1 MSRSLPLA
9 LDIALGHLRRR
20 KRQTVVSLLG
30 VALGVGFFIGIAA
43 LMRGFQTYFIAQ
55 VIDVAPHVV
64 MKDEFRSPEIQPAEL
79 AHAGGAV
86 AVRGVRP
93 RETVRGIK
101 EAGAKVAAI
110 ESLPGVAV
118 APVLRGTALFR
129 YGARDVAVSLAGIEP
144 DRERR
149 VTNIEKDITAG
160 RLEDLRATANGV
172 IVGVGVAQR
181 LGATVGDTV
190 IALAPSGQATTFRI
204 VGLIETGVTAI
215 DEREAYVL
223 LRLAQVLLDRPN
235 VINQIRLR
243 LEDVRDAEPLARRL
257 EAVFGYRTES
267 WEESNR
273 NILALFVIQNAIMF
287 SVVGAILLVAAF
299 GIYTIISQVVHEK
312 ARDIAI
318 LKSMGFRPSDIQTVF
333 LLEGAIV
340 GLLGAVAGWLV
351 GWLLIEALSQ
361 VRFQSAGGPLR
372 GREGFILAREAWT
385 YLVGAAF
392 ALSAAMVAA
401 FIPARK
407 ASRLNPVD
415 IVRGAA

>member
-1 MSRSLPLA
+1 MSLTLA
-9 LDIALGHLRRR
+9 IALGHLRRR

-30 VALGVGFFIGIAA
+30 VALGVGFFIAIAA
-43 LMRGFQTYFIAQ
+43 LMRGFQTYFVQQ

-64 MKDEFRSPEIQPAEL
+64 MKDEFRSPDLQPAEL
-79 AHAGGAV
+79 AFAGGAV

-93 RETVRGIK
+93 REAVRGIR
-101 EAGAKVAAI
+101 EAGAKIEAI
-110 ESLPGVAV
+110 EAIPGVAV
-118 APVLRGTALFR
+118 APVLRGPVLFR
-129 YGARDVAVSLAGIEP
+129 YGARDVAVSLAGIDP
-144 DRERR
+144 VRERR
-149 VTNIEKDITAG
+149 VTNIEKDMTAG

-172 IVGVGVAQR
+172 IVGIGVAQR
-181 LGATVGDTV
+181 LGASLGDTV
-190 IALAPSGQATTFRI
+190 IAVAPSGVATSFRI
-204 VGLIETGVTAI
+204 VGLIETGVTAL

-223 LRLAQVLLDRPN
+223 LRLAQVILDRPN
-235 VINQIRLR
+235 VINQIRIR
-243 LEDVRDAEPLARRL
+243 LDDVRQAEPLARRL

-273 NILALFVIQNAIMF
+273 NVLALFVIQNAIMF

-318 LKSMGFRPSDIQTVF
+318 LKSLGFRAGDIQAIF

-340 GLLGAVAGWLV
+340 GLAGAVV
-351 GWLLIEALSQ
+351 GWAVGYGLIEVLAQ
-361 VRFQSAGGPLR
+361 IRFQSAGGPLR

-385 YLVGAAF
+385 YLAGGGF
-392 ALSAAMVAA
+392 ALIAAMVAA
-401 FIPARK
+401 YVPARK
-407 ASRLNPVD
+407 ASRLNPVE

>member
-1 MSRSLPLA
+1 MSLTLA
-9 LDIALGHLRRR
+9 IALGHLRRR
-20 KRQTVVSLLG
+20 KRQTIVSLLG
-30 VALGVGFFIGIAA
+30 VALGVGFFIAIAA
-43 LMRGFQTYFIAQ
+43 LMRGFQTYFVQQ

-64 MKDEFRSPEIQPAEL
+64 MKDEFRSPDLQPAEL
-79 AHAGGAV
+79 AFAGGAV

-93 RETVRGIK
+93 REAVRGIR
-101 EAGAKVAAI
+101 EAGAKIEAI
-110 ESLPGVAV
+110 EAIPGVAV
-118 APVLRGTALFR
+118 APVLRGPVLFR
-129 YGARDVAVSLAGIEP
+129 YGARDVAVSLAGIDP
-144 DRERR
+144 VRERR
-149 VTNIEKDITAG
+149 VTNIEKDMTAG

-172 IVGVGVAQR
+172 IVGIGVAQR
-181 LGATVGDTV
+181 LGASLGDTV
-190 IALAPSGQATTFRI
+190 IAVAPSGVTTSFRI
-204 VGLIETGVTAI
+204 VGLIETGVTAL

-223 LRLAQVLLDRPN
+223 LRLAQVILDRPN
-235 VINQIRLR
+235 VINQIRIR
-243 LEDVRDAEPLARRL
+243 LDDVRQAEPLARRL

-273 NILALFVIQNAIMF
+273 NVLALFVIQNAIMF

-318 LKSMGFRPSDIQTVF
+318 LKSLGFRAGDIQAIF

-340 GLLGAVAGWLV
+340 GLAGAIV
-351 GWLLIEALSQ
+351 GWAVGYGLIEVLAQ
-361 VRFQSAGGPLR
+361 IRFQSAGGPLR

-385 YLVGAAF
+385 YLAGGGF
-392 ALSAAMVAA
+392 ALAAAMVAA
-401 FIPARK
+401 FVPARK